1 MKGQANA
8 LMYPDPYMR
17 TPGDIDLWTDAKTL
31 DIIRVSRKLDKSG
44 EIGYHHIELSYFKTP
59 VEIHFFPSF
68 MGNVWH
74 EYKLRRFFNS
84 RKEAQFKVSTLLPD
98 NLGSL
103 VRLQTISIEFSAIAS
118 YASFLFRRYWITSDD
133 RLLLSIEA
141 RTYR

>member
-1 MKGQANA
+1 MKKQTDKHIKDASALTELLYKNYGIKGCVLKGQANA

-74 EYKLRRFFNS
+74 EYKLRRF
-84 RKEAQFKVSTLLPD
+84 L
-98 NLGSL
+98 
-103 VRLQTISIEFSAIAS
+103 
-118 YASFLFRRYWITSDD
+118 
-133 RLLLSIEA
+133 
-141 RTYR
+141 